1 MALGNSSVQVG
12 MVVVGADM
20 KSVGLVKEVYRTDF
34 LLDREL
40 GRDVYIPCQLI
51 DRVSDKLVVLS
62 ITADE
67 VNTTEWPT
75 APL

>member
-1 MALGNSSVQVG
+1 VALGNSSVQVG

-20 KSVGLVKEVYRTDF
+20 KSVGLVKEVSRTDF

-40 GRDVYIPCQLI
+40 GRDVYIPFQLI
-51 DRVSDKLVVLS
+51 DRVSDKLVVLA